1 MKEKTAKENSQN
13 RLIMIRSDMQK
24 SKLVIPSENEERKDK
39 GMKTI
44 VEDYKY
50 SSKREEMQLKDQKY
64 L

>member
-50 SSKREEMQLKDQKY
+50 SSKREEMQLKD
-64 L
+64 